1 MIKLLEQNSQKTR
14 RDLWFATTRQNLGK
28 LVNKDGTGKMPQ
40 FNAPWREPVWILP
53 AIYTGKQEFIDLA
66 NRMVEQYAN
75 APSADYK
82 DLGKRAGMEWNIFNS
97 NTFSHCLHR
106 FEKLLTPAARNVM
119 EWHARETCKLVRGS
133 RQPDYKFHGANDNMP
148 MMGTCGMIC
157 AGEVL
162 GIPEAIDHGL
172 WNLQEVR
179 RLLSRGAW
187 MSEFNSST
195 YSAITLSGAAKLA
208 TYSHTPEVRELA
220 LEIEHRIWAE
230 ILLHYHPSTFM
241 QAGPQCRA
249 YAIDYAG
256 HTHTLQVL
264 LWMAFGDLVGRD
276 PFKSYFEPDGHEVM
290 HFSGN
295 PWQNIAEFCDA
306 LDTELHVREELAR
319 LVTKRQYPS
328 ILRGR
333 SEDISRFDGMAAPYH
348 TETYMEEEF
357 SLGTVNGPL
366 CGGEQT
372 ATCYVTYKRKPE
384 VKSFRDAATVYFK
397 YLTNDT
403 PAAALEKSVD
413 GGFEGDKFI
422 SNQSWWYSMQKKN
435 TALLLTTPNLKGLKE
450 KPLETKSLRLSVAFP
465 AHYGKITRSIIGENA
480 AQDGAIG
487 ESTEVVPVSVET
499 GEVFI
504 HIQPLIPTSLPRKAA
519 VRFSTVKCDLGN
531 QVSGVRCQEKTMKTE
546 TQKLNEARTSN
557 IESKTENPD
566 TRHPTPAVSYEILDL
581 INYEGAQRV
590 FGREQ
595 AALVLNGMV
604 LTVEAKTKFES
615 LEIFHRQM
623 SDVTI
628 RDYYAMQHRYLLFQ
642 RKDVEFEVAYTPD
655 PFGVQTES
663 IDGRTVSRPVFE
675 TNQIDVNK
683 LPFMSGSVPQSRPFF
698 PWQTM
703 EICWYPEYSSIIGSR
718 GLEGEKPYSH
728 RQEDIKPG

>member
-1 MIKLLEQNSQKTR
+1 MNNNAQNER
-14 RDLWFATTRQNLGK
+14 RDKWFSTTRQNIGK
-28 LVNKDGTGKMPQ
+28 IVNKDGTGKMPQ

-53 AIYTGKQEFIDLA
+53 AVYNGDSEHVSLA
-66 NRMVEQYAN
+66 NRMVEQYAK

-82 DLGKRAGMEWNIFNS
+82 DLGTRTGMEWNIFIS

-119 EWHARETCKLVRGS
+119 EWHAHETCKLVRGS

-230 ILLHYHPSTFM
+230 VLLHYHPSTFM

-249 YAIDYAG
+249 YPIDYAG
-256 HTHTLQVL
+256 HTHTLQLL
-264 LWMAFGDLVGRD
+264 LWMAFGESVGRD
-276 PFKSYFEPDGHEVM
+276 PLRSCFNPDGIEVL

-295 PWQNIAEFCDA
+295 PWQSIAEFCDA
-306 LDTELHVREELAR
+306 LDTELHVPEELAR
-319 LVTKRQYPS
+319 LVTKRQYPA

-397 YLTNDT
+397 YLTSDT
-403 PAAALEKSVD
+403 PPVGYEKSLD
-413 GGFEGDKFI
+413 GEFEGDKFI

-435 TALLLTTPNLKGLKE
+435 TALLLTTPNLKVVKE
-450 KPLETKSLRLSVAFP
+450 KPLETKSLRLSVVFP
-465 AHYGKITRSIIGENA
+465 AHYGRIIRSIIGENA
-480 AQDGAIG
+480 ARDGAVG

-504 HIQPLIPTSLPRKAA
+504 HIQPLIPTSLPRNAA
-519 VRFSTVKCDLGN
+519 VRFSR
-531 QVSGVRCQEKTMKTE
+531 VSQSSV
-546 TQKLNEARTSN
+546 A
-557 IESKTENPD
+557 
-566 TRHPTPAVSYEILDL
+566 YEVLDL
-581 INYEGAQRV
+581 INYEGPQRV
-590 FGREQ
+590 FTRDQ

-604 LTVEAKTKFES
+604 LTVEAKTKFDS
-615 LEIFHRQM
+615 LENFHRKM

-628 RDYYAMQHRYLLFQ
+628 RDYYAMAHRYLLFQ

-675 TNQIDVNK
+675 SNQIDVNR
-683 LPFMSGSVPQSRPFF
+683 LPFMSGPVPKSRPFF
-698 PWQTM
+698 PWETM

-718 GLEGEKPYSH
+718 GLEGEKPYSC
-728 RQEDIKPG
+728 RQEDIKKG